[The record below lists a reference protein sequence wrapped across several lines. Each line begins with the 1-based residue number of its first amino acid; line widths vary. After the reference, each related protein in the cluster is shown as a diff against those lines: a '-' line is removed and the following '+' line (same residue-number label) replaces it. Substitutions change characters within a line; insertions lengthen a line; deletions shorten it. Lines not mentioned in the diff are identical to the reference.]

1 MIIANEWQWG
11 MSESMVPV
19 YALKRVN

>member
-11 MSESMVPV
+11 MSESLVPV